1 MALSKNGKPL
11 WRPHRTASQR
21 KAAGDYQELDDPP
34 RERQIGHASPIPA
47 MESSVK
53 NPEAI
58 ERQKENAGICGIGF
72 ASNRCLG
79 GGFLAN

>member
-1 MALSKNGKPL
+1 M
-11 WRPHRTASQR
+11 
-21 KAAGDYQELDDPP
+21 
-34 RERQIGHASPIPA
+34 
-47 MESSVK
+47 K